1 MSHSLII
8 ASNNAH
14 KVTEIQALIGNDFTL
29 KTLAEIGFDADIP
42 ETGKTLT
49 ENALIKA
56 RHIYAIYGQDC
67 FADDSGLEIEA
78 LNMEPGVYSA
88 RYAGEPVNHQKN
100 NEKVLKELDGKSNRK
115 AFFRTVIALIIGGKE
130 HLFEGKIEG
139 EILKQLT
146 GTNGFGYDPIFKPKG
161 YEKTFAEM
169 DLLEKSTISHRGI
182 AVEQLA
188 NFLKQFSAL

>member
-14 KVTEIQALIGNDFTL
+14 KVTEIQALIGDEFIL

-42 ETGKTLT
+42 ETGTTLT

-56 RHIYAIYGQDC
+56 RHIYAQFGQDC

-78 LNMEPGVYSA
+78 LNMAPGVYSA

-100 NEKVLKELDGKSNRK
+100 NEKVLQALDGKSNRK
-115 AFFRTVIALIIGGKE
+115 AYFRTVIALILSGKE
-130 HLFEGKIEG
+130 FLFEGKIEG
-139 EILKQLT
+139 EIQTHLT
-146 GTNGFGYDPIFKPKG
+146 GVNGFGYDPIFKPIG
-161 YEKTFAEM
+161 YDKTFAEM

-182 AVEQLA
+182 ALEKLA
-188 NFLKQFSAL
+188 NFLKTI